1 MRPAKTQL
9 SLGIRPVWSESS
21 LCTHWEAKDSSF
33 LHAYSEDS
41 DQTGR
46 MPRLIWVFA
55 GRTLILL
62 VLSCRGS
69 SRPCNVA
76 ITALF
81 LFKTAFD
88 DASDRDRN
96 HFMMQWMIRLL
107 IMKWRTIKM
116 KSFIWKTRNLSPLS
130 DKVNVFS
137 YLRRRCRIS
146 TAPCLSLDSPICH
159 FKNIIWATALKTRK
173 CVCET
178 LCPQPYACS

>member
-1 MRPAKTQL
+1 MRTAKTL
-9 SLGIRPVWSESS
+9 IRLGGCPGWSESS
-21 LCTHWEAKDSSF
+21 LGAHSF
-33 LHAYSEDS
+33 CWFCHVVPHL
-41 DQTGR
+41 G
-46 MPRLIWVFA
+46 
-55 GRTLILL
+55 
-62 VLSCRGS
+62 C
-69 SRPCNVA
+69 CNVA

-159 FKNIIWATALKTRK
+159 FKNIIWATAWKTRK
-173 CVCET
+173 CVSET